1 MRLRWARLVGPVGIG
16 SLARDDRLRELCEK
30 SVQMIFEVL
39 IFLVR
44 SVKPAR
50 MPHFLQHSCRLKC
63 IGRAEGD
70 QRSFEFVGSILD
82 SHGILCRNRVADLRE

>member
-1 MRLRWARLVGPVGIG
+1 VGRVDAGAF
-16 SLARDDRLRELCEK
+16 ARDDQLGEFCEK
-30 SVQMIFEVL
+30 PVQMIFEVV
-39 IFLVR
+39 IFLVCPF
-44 SVKPAR
+44 KPAR